1 MMGLWS
7 RRERLDE
14 GSGFG
19 GSGDAVA
26 AVMSWRDEAF
36 PPVAVVRR
44 ALKRARIGGLVLE
57 VPGGDWISQRR
68 S

>member
-14 GSGFG
+14 GPGFG
-19 GSGDAVA
+19 RSGDAVA

-44 ALKRARIGGLVLE
+44 APKRARIGGLVLE